1 MFEYMLLFVDSV
13 TDPFAEFSFMRRA
26 LAGCLILS
34 LSAAPVGVFLML
46 RRMSLMGDAMAHA
59 ILPGAAVGFMM
70 AGLSVGAMT
79 LGGLLAG
86 CLVAVLSGVVA
97 RVTASGEDSSMAAF
111 YLISLALGVLIISVN
126 GSNVDLLHVLFGTTL
141 ALNDAALQ
149 LLAVIAAISVFILLV
164 LYRPLVMECVDPE
177 FFRSVSG
184 LSALAHFSFLGLVV
198 LNLVAG
204 FHALGTMMAVGL
216 MILPGATAR
225 FWVTRLESLLLLAI
239 FLSSSACLLGLLG
252 SYYVNWPTSPLI
264 ILSLGAFYLFS
275 LLVGKEG
282 GVLIRFISLK
292 HLEN

>member
-1 MFEYMLLFVDSV
+1 MAETDLFSLLAGPFV
-13 TDPFAEFSFMRRA
+13 EFSFMRRA

-46 RRMSLMGDAMAHA
+46 RRMSLIGDAMAHA
-59 ILPGAAVGFMM
+59 ILPGAAVGFMV

-86 CLVAVLSGVVA
+86 CLVAVLSGLVA
-97 RVTASGEDSSMAAF
+97 RLTVAGEDSSMAAF

-126 GSNVDLLHVLFGTTL
+126 GSNVDLLHVLFGAPL
-141 ALNDAALQ
+141 ALDDVALQ
-149 LLAVIAAISVFILLV
+149 LLALISAITVAVMLV
-164 LYRPLVMECVDPE
+164 LYRPLIMECVDPE

-225 FWVTRLESLLLLAI
+225 YWVKRLESLLLLAMA
-239 FLSSSACLLGLLG
+239 LSAAASVVGLLG

-264 ILSLGAFYLFS
+264 ILSLGVFYLVS
-275 LLVGKEG
+275 LLFGKEG
-282 GVLIRFISLK
+282 GVVTRFISFK
-292 HLEN
+292 HLES

>member
-1 MFEYMLLFVDSV
+1 MPEWVVLNLL
-13 TDPFAEFSFMRRA
+13 TEPFAEFSFMRRA

-46 RRMSLMGDAMAHA
+46 RRMSLIGDAMAHA
-59 ILPGAAVGFMM
+59 ILPGAAIGFMM

-79 LGGLLAG
+79 VGGLLAG
-86 CLVAVLSGVVA
+86 CLVAVLSGLVA
-97 RVTASGEDSSMAAF
+97 RATVTGEDSSMAAF

-126 GSNVDLLHVLFGTTL
+126 GSNVDLLHVLFGSTL

-149 LLAVIAAISVFILLV
+149 LLAIIAACTVFVLLV

-216 MILPGATAR
+216 MILPGAAAR
-225 FWVTRLESLLLLAI
+225 FWGKRLESLLLLSVTLAA
-239 FLSSSACLLGLLG
+239 LASLAGLLA

-264 ILSLGAFYLFS
+264 ILSLGGFYLLS
-275 LLVGKEG
+275 LLLGKEG
-282 GVLIRFISLK
+282 GLIFRFISLK

>member
-1 MFEYMLLFVDSV
+1 MPEWVVLNLL
-13 TDPFAEFSFMRRA
+13 TEPFAEFSFMRRA

-46 RRMSLMGDAMAHA
+46 RRMSLIGDAMAHA
-59 ILPGAAVGFMM
+59 ILPGAAIGFMM

-79 LGGLLAG
+79 VGGLLAG
-86 CLVAVLSGVVA
+86 CLVAVLSGLVA
-97 RVTASGEDSSMAAF
+97 RATVTGEDSSMAAF

-126 GSNVDLLHVLFGTTL
+126 GSNVDLLHVLFGSTL

-149 LLAVIAAISVFILLV
+149 LLAIIAACTVFVLLA

-216 MILPGATAR
+216 MILPGAAAR
-225 FWVTRLESLLLLAI
+225 FWVRRLESLLLLSITLAA
-239 FLSSSACLLGLLG
+239 LASLAGLLA

-264 ILSLGAFYLFS
+264 ILSLGSFYLLS
-275 LLVGKEG
+275 LLLGKEG
-282 GVLIRFISLK
+282 GLIFRFISLK

>member
-1 MFEYMLLFVDSV
+1 MAETDLFSLLAG
-13 TDPFAEFSFMRRA
+13 PFAEFSFMRRA

-46 RRMSLMGDAMAHA
+46 RRMSLIGDAMAHA
-59 ILPGAAVGFMM
+59 ILPGAAVGFMV

-86 CLVAVLSGVVA
+86 CLVAVLSGLVA
-97 RVTASGEDSSMAAF
+97 RLTVAGEDSSMAAF

-126 GSNVDLLHVLFGTTL
+126 GSNVDLLHVLFGAPL
-141 ALNDAALQ
+141 ALDDVALQ
-149 LLAVIAAISVFILLV
+149 LLALISAITVAVMLV
-164 LYRPLVMECVDPE
+164 LYRPLIMECVDPE

-225 FWVTRLESLLLLAI
+225 YWVKRLESLLLLAMA
-239 FLSSSACLLGLLG
+239 LSAAASVVGLLG

-264 ILSLGAFYLFS
+264 ILSLGVFYLVS
-275 LLVGKEG
+275 LLFGKEG
-282 GVLIRFISLK
+282 GVVTRFISFK
-292 HLEN
+292 HLES

>member
-1 MFEYMLLFVDSV
+1 MAETDLFSLLAGPFV
-13 TDPFAEFSFMRRA
+13 EFSFMRRA

-46 RRMSLMGDAMAHA
+46 RRMSLIGDAMAHA
-59 ILPGAAVGFMM
+59 ILPGAAVGFMV

-86 CLVAVLSGVVA
+86 CLVAVLSGLVA
-97 RVTASGEDSSMAAF
+97 RLTMAGEDSSMAAF

-126 GSNVDLLHVLFGTTL
+126 GSNVDLLHVLFGAPL
-141 ALNDAALQ
+141 ALDDVALQ
-149 LLAVIAAISVFILLV
+149 LLALISAITVAVLLV
-164 LYRPLVMECVDPE
+164 LYRPLIMECVDPE

-225 FWVTRLESLLLLAI
+225 YWVKRLESLLLLAVA
-239 FLSSSACLLGLLG
+239 LSALASVVGLLG

-264 ILSLGAFYLFS
+264 ILSLGVFYLVS
-275 LLVGKEG
+275 LLFGKEG
-282 GVLIRFISLK
+282 GVVTRFISFK
-292 HLEN
+292 HLES

>member
-1 MFEYMLLFVDSV
+1 MAETDLFSLLVG
-13 TDPFAEFSFMRRA
+13 PFAEFSFMRRA

-46 RRMSLMGDAMAHA
+46 RRMSLIGDAMAHA
-59 ILPGAAVGFMM
+59 ILPGAAVGFMV

-86 CLVAVLSGVVA
+86 CLVAVLSGLVA
-97 RVTASGEDSSMAAF
+97 RITVTGEDSSMAAF

-126 GSNVDLLHVLFGTTL
+126 GSNVDLLHVLFGAPL
-141 ALNDAALQ
+141 ALDDVALQ
-149 LLAVIAAISVFILLV
+149 LLALISAITVTVMLV
-164 LYRPLVMECVDPE
+164 LYRPLILECVDPE

-184 LSALAHFSFLGLVV
+184 LSALTHFSFLGLVV

-225 FWVTRLESLLLLAI
+225 YWVKRLESLLLLAI
-239 FLSSSACLLGLLG
+239 ALSALASVIGLLG

-264 ILSLGAFYLFS
+264 ILSLGVFYLIS
-275 LLVGKEG
+275 LLFGKEG
-282 GVLIRFISLK
+282 GVLMRSISFK
-292 HLEN
+292 HLES